1 MDSEMRHPYS
11 TICFFIAVFFA
22 IFPRMDF
29 ACAEMESQDV
39 VVIVNY
45 NLLNENSL
53 LLLEMTQKEL
63 KDIYLGV
70 KEKERGVTLLPADQK
85 DKKIFGEFLSQF
97 VGMSAASYKSHWVKK
112 LFSLGAAVPKVV
124 DGPIEMIK
132 YVSENAGAIG
142 YVWKSDIKG
151 NERGIR
157 AVKISP

>member
-1 MDSEMRHPYS
+1 MTLKLGS
-11 TICFFIAVFFA
+11 ICFFIAFFFA
-22 IFPRMDF
+22 MFMRMDF
-29 ACAEMESQDV
+29 ACAETPNEKIA
-39 VVIVNY
+39 VIVNF

-53 LLLEMTQKEL
+53 LPLEMTQKEI

-70 KEKERGVTLLPADQK
+70 KEQEKGVKLLPADQK

-97 VGMSAASYKSHWVKK
+97 IDMSATSYKSHWIKK
-112 LFSLGAAVPKVV
+112 LFALGIAVPKVV
-124 DGPIEMIK
+124 DGPIEVIK

-142 YVWKSDIKG
+142 YVWKSDLKG

>member
-1 MDSEMRHPYS
+1 
-11 TICFFIAVFFA
+11 
-22 IFPRMDF
+22 MDF
-29 ACAEMESQDV
+29 ACAEMEGQNV

-45 NLLNENSL
+45 NLLHENSL
-53 LLLEMTQKEL
+53 LPLEMTQKEL

-70 KEKERGVTLLPADQK
+70 KDSEKGVKLLPADQK

-97 VGMSAASYKSHWVKK
+97 IGMSATSYKSHWVKK
-112 LFSLGAAVPKVV
+112 LFALGVPVPKVI
-124 DGPIEMIK
+124 DGHIEVIK

-151 NERGIR
+151 NEKGIR